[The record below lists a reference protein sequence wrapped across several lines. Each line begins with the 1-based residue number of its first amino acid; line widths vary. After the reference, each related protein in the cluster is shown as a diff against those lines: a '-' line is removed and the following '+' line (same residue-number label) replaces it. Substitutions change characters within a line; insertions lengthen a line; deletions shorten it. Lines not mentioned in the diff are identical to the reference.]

1 MIKNAKLLM
10 MVICFAFVVKAQD
23 NTLMKSIRSFGV
35 LPQNSGAENRK
46 HLQEAIDWASPRG
59 AALYVEPSEEPYCID
74 GGIILKQNV
83 SLIGVHGPVGRGTC
97 DPQKK
102 HPVGSVLQI
111 EDENNPFIIVE
122 GSTQIRGIQFWY
134 PKQTYNDS
142 SKIIKYPPTI
152 QVSHS
157 SNVNGVTLSCLT
169 FYGEYTAMDFNAGKQ
184 FPCEQILFEHCY
196 GYPLSGKFI
205 SISCCYDIP
214 RILHCHI
221 NPSNMVYLNR
231 SFSKEVMDAVVAKKT
246 FAYSIN
252 TTDNAVVMD
261 IFTFGTYGGIY
272 LGEATYGQLTNFNFD
287 CVAVGIYKNGN
298 NVKNRNW
305 MIAQGSII
313 ANTGSELKDVH
324 PIVIEGIGHT
334 SLSNVEAFSG
344 TNSALTTFKGSQDF
358 MLVKG
363 NEKLTVSMS
372 CCRMWGYFADKPIT
386 IENPKALV
394 QASDC
399 LDKDQNPFNMH

>member
-1 MIKNAKLLM
+1 
-10 MVICFAFVVKAQD
+10 
-23 NTLMKSIRSFGV
+23 
-35 LPQNSGAENRK
+35 
-46 HLQEAIDWASPRG
+46 
-59 AALYVEPSEEPYCID
+59 
-74 GGIILKQNV
+74 
-83 SLIGVHGPVGRGTC
+83 
-97 DPQKK
+97 
-102 HPVGSVLQI
+102 
-111 EDENNPFIIVE
+111 
-122 GSTQIRGIQFWY
+122 
-134 PKQTYNDS
+134 
-142 SKIIKYPPTI
+142 
-152 QVSHS
+152 
-157 SNVNGVTLSCLT
+157 
-169 FYGEYTAMDFNAGKQ
+169 MDFNALKEY
-184 FPCEQILFEHCY
+184 PCEQILFEHCY
-196 GYPLSGKFI
+196 GYPLSGEFI
-205 SISCCYDIP
+205 RISRCYDIP
-214 RILHCHI
+214 RILHCHV
-221 NPSNMVYLNR
+221 NPSNMVYLGRAFNR
-231 SFSKEVMDAVVAKKT
+231 QIMDAVIRNKT

-272 LGEATYGQLTNFNFD
+272 LGEATYGQLTSFNFD

-298 NVKNRNW
+298 DEKNRNW

-324 PIVIEGIGHT
+324 PIIIEGKGHT

-344 TNSALTTFKGSQDF
+344 TNSALTTFKGSNDF

-386 IENPKALV
+386 IENPKAII